1 MADIN
6 PDGNTH
12 LRNLESMK
20 ELLSVKGISELL
32 FEKVTLHGI
41 CLLIRCV
48 YIVALSIYLS
58 TSLSLMHTTH
68 AHKNTQTHTHPLSLS
83 LSPSFYL
90 SLCIPM
96 LSNAFAMISVYFILT
111 PTDNSLLSLHF
122 TSSHYQTISLPHFPV
137 FHYILT
143 GQYSQSQRHR
153 QLGVT
158 RCLDDRWV

>member
-32 FEKVTLHGI
+32 FKKVTLYGI

-58 TSLSLMHTTH
+58 VSLSLIHTKTH
-68 AHKNTQTHTHPLSLS
+68 IHIHI
-83 LSPSFYL
+83 L
-90 SLCIPM
+90 SLC
-96 LSNAFAMISVYFILT
+96 
-111 PTDNSLLSLHF
+111 H
-122 TSSHYQTISLPHFPV
+122 SLPHSISLFA
-137 FHYILT
+137 F
-143 GQYSQSQRHR
+143 Q
-153 QLGVT
+153 
-158 RCLDDRWV
+158 C